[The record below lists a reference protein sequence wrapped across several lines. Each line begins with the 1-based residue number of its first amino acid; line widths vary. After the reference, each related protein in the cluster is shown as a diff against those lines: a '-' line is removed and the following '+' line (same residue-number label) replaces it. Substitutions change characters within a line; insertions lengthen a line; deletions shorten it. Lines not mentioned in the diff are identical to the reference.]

1 MSSIQSELLAPA
13 EVADLVD
20 DKTGATTQWLL
31 ESLQVVNWG
40 GFEGFE
46 KVDMDPDSTLL
57 SGGSGTG
64 KSTLLDAYTALMMPS
79 YVDFNGASNSSGT
92 GRARNAQG
100 GRRTLLSY
108 LRGKQ
113 GTNDDSGGASSEQ
126 LLRGTGRATWGAVAG
141 VFVSS
146 EGAQYSVMRLYFV
159 PVSATADSD
168 ITIRM
173 GLGPGAID
181 LRDLFDAMST
191 HTAAK
196 QLSPVI
202 PSTFTGMKPYA
213 KPGEFFHAM
222 YTKLAIGANG
232 DGKMALDLLSR
243 IQAGTPVNS
252 VNLLYRDMVLDKP
265 ATFGHADLALSAFD
279 EAADSLA
286 QMVVAETKHDTLR
299 DIREVHAKLVEAR
312 VRADALDLYGLNKPG
327 TTKLTVWSLRKEA
340 ALLDAAADDARAQHH
355 DADGVARQHGKHVDG
370 LWEELE
376 GARTDCRAKG
386 GDELATLDVKL
397 GARRG
402 DLIEVKRNFEDFG
415 EHVAV
420 VGASVA
426 SRGDFDALLAD
437 ARRFGAE
444 RETWNEKYEARRDAL
459 RDKLTPLQ
467 KKREGLEKDLEQLNK
482 SGTRI
487 KWELGQQRDRVAQ
500 RLGMKPT
507 DLPFLAELIDVRPD
521 EEGWRTAIETVLRGD
536 ASRIVIPVE
545 RRREFARTLDDLN
558 VSRQVR
564 LLDGTAGTSPKYP
577 LTGAVTSD
585 QAGRILGKLQFADH
599 PYAGWVQEHLS
610 GAGLNAVCV
619 ESTDELDGGGLRV
632 SQSGQTR
639 SGIRSS
645 IGRDNRDDIIGFS
658 SAGAIAQVE
667 VELYEAERELG
678 VLLAD
683 IAAVEEENRTHNAR
697 RDAYTAILQVRW
709 DSVDVAGIEDAI
721 AALEARQAEF
731 LSSNNQLQTLLDQI
745 EELKGRH
752 EAALRAQAEA
762 ANKAENLH
770 KAWLDLTDRKDRVV
784 DHLRPLEDN
793 DVFELTLEQSE
804 DLDAVYAS
812 TFVADGVEDPIAAA
826 NKFNERTTLMK
837 RQLLAQATAAQA
849 AAAEAERSLGRTFS
863 LYAHTWEDSNH
874 GETATSYPD
883 YLRILEDL
891 EKHSLHEQRKEWQ
904 RDISRWASNHLLLLL
919 QQMSGEVEAIKAR
932 VVPINTAL
940 ERMAFGA
947 RRGRLKLKVD
957 DVSNESV
964 RLFRKRLRGMVKL
977 ATKQMTYEEARKAFD
992 EISVFMD
999 SLRGPKD
1006 PKYVGERSN
1015 RDLFLDVR
1023 RHVEV
1028 YAVEYPVGA
1037 DIWPAR
1043 EHRQLGSASGGESQ
1057 ELIAFVLGAALR
1069 FRLGDELRDRPRF
1082 RPVFLDEGF
1091 VKADSEF
1098 AGRAV
1103 SAWRELGF
1111 QIVVGAPEDKFT
1123 GLERHMRKFIVVA
1136 KDQRTGYS
1144 FIDSVE
1150 DHRGAEEAE
1159 AAVL

>member
-1 MSSIQSELLAPA
+1 MSATQREFSWPD
-13 EVADLVD
+13 VVVDVVD
-20 DKTGATTQWLL
+20 DKPTTTNQWRL

-46 KVDMDPDSTLL
+46 QVDMDPDSTLL

-113 GTNDDSGGASSEQ
+113 GTNDESGGASSEQ
-126 LLRGTGRATWGAVAG
+126 LLRGKGRATWGAVGG
-141 VFVSS
+141 VFVNS
-146 EGAQYSVMRLYFV
+146 EGAYFSVMRLYFV
-159 PVSATADSD
+159 PASATADSD
-168 ITIRM
+168 ITTRM

-181 LRDLFDAMST
+181 LRDLFDAMSQ

-202 PSTFTGMKPYA
+202 SSTYTGMKAYT

-265 ATFGHADLALSAFD
+265 ATFEHADLALSAFD
-279 EAADSLA
+279 EAADSLE
-286 QMVVAETKHDTLR
+286 QMVVAEKKHDTLR
-299 DIREVHAKLVEAR
+299 DIRDLHAKLVEAQE
-312 VRADALDLYGLNKPG
+312 RADALDHYGLTKPG
-327 TTKLTVWSLRKEA
+327 VTKLTVWSLRKEA
-340 ALLDAAADDARAQHH
+340 DLLDAATDAARTQHQEADADAR
-355 DADGVARQHGKHVDG
+355 REGKVVEG

-376 GARTDCRAKG
+376 GARADYRDKG
-386 GDELATLDVKL
+386 GDELASIDTKLDAL
-397 GARRG
+397 AG
-402 DLIEVKRNFEDFG
+402 DLTTANQNFDDLNL
-415 EHVAV
+415 HVSL
-420 VGASVA
+420 VGTSVG
-426 SRGDFDALLAD
+426 SRGDFENLQAD
-437 ARRFGAE
+437 ARRFAAE
-444 RETWNEKYEARRDAL
+444 RETWNEKYHERRDAL
-459 RDKLTPLQ
+459 RDQLQPLT
-467 KKREGLEKDLEQLNK
+467 KKRENLTKDLEQLNR

-487 KWELGQQRDRVAQ
+487 KWDLGQQRDRVAQ
-500 RLGMKPT
+500 RLGMKPA
-507 DLPFLAELIDVRPD
+507 DLPFLAELIDIRPS
-521 EEGWRTAIETVLRGD
+521 EEGWRAAIETVLRGD
-536 ASRIVIPVE
+536 ASRIVIPAE
-545 RRREFARTLDDLN
+545 QHRQIARTLDDLN
-558 VSRQVR
+558 ASRQVR
-564 LLDGTAGTSPKYP
+564 LLDGTAGTRRRYP
-577 LTGAVTSD
+577 LSGAVTSD
-585 QAGRILGKLQFADH
+585 QAGRILGKLEFADH

-610 GAGLNAVCV
+610 GAGLNAMCV
-619 ESTDELDGGGLRV
+619 ETTDELDGGGLRV
-632 SQSGQTR
+632 SRSGQTR

-658 SAGAIAQVE
+658 SADEIARVELDLYQVE
-667 VELYEAERELG
+667 KEHGA
-678 VLLAD
+678 VLTG
-683 IAAVEEENRTHNAR
+683 IAALDEENKTHNVR
-697 RDAYTAILQVRW
+697 RDAYTAILQFRW
-709 DSVDVAGIEDAI
+709 DDVDVAGVEGRI
-721 AALEARQAEF
+721 AVLKARQAEF
-731 LSSNNQLQTLLDQI
+731 LNSNDQVKTLLAQI
-745 EELKGRH
+745 DELKRYH
-752 EAALRAQAEA
+752 EKALEFHAEA
-762 ANKAENLH
+762 KNKA
-770 KAWLDLTDRKDRVV
+770 KALNDAWIDLAERKDGVV
-784 DHLRPLEDN
+784 DALDPHEDN
-793 DVFELTLEQSE
+793 DLFDLTPEQRADLES
-804 DLDAVYAS
+804 VYAS
-812 TFVADGVEDPIAAA
+812 TFVEGDEDPIAAA
-826 NKFNERTTLMK
+826 NKFPERTTLMR
-837 RQLLAQATAAQA
+837 RQLLQQATAAQNA
-849 AAAEAERSLGRTFS
+849 ATDAERSLARTFG
-863 LYAHTWEDSNH
+863 LYLTNWPDSNL
-874 GETATSYPD
+874 GEALSSYPD
-883 YLRILEDL
+883 YLRILEGL

-919 QQMSGEVEAIKAR
+919 QQMAGEVEAIKAR
-932 VVPINTAL
+932 IVPINTAL

-947 RRGRLKLKVD
+947 RRGRLRLKVD

-964 RLFRKRLRGMVKL
+964 RQFRAKLRVMVRL
-977 ATKQMTYEEARKAFD
+977 ATKQMTYEEARKVFD
-992 EISVFMD
+992 DIAIFMD

-1006 PKYVGERSN
+1006 AKYVSERSN

-1037 DIWPAR
+1037 DSWPAR

-1082 RPVFLDEGF
+1082 MPVFLDEGF

-1136 KDQRTGYS
+1136 KDQRSGYS

-1150 DHRGAEEAE
+1150 DHRGEEVE
-1159 AAVL
+1159 AVSL

>member
-1 MSSIQSELLAPA
+1 MSTTQTDLFEPQV
-13 EVADLVD
+13 VAGLVE
-20 DKTGATTQWLL
+20 DKTGATTQWRL

-46 KVDMDPDSTLL
+46 QVDMDPDSTLL

-113 GTNDDSGGASSEQ
+113 GNDGDTGGASGEQ
-126 LLRGTGRATWGAVAG
+126 LLRGKERATWGAVAG

-146 EGAQYSVMRLYFV
+146 EGAHFSVMRLYFV
-159 PVSATADSD
+159 PVSATGDSD
-168 ITIRM
+168 IIARM
-173 GLGPGAID
+173 GLGTGAID
-181 LRDLFDAMST
+181 LRDLFETMST

-202 PSTFTGMKPYA
+202 SNTFTGMKPYA

-232 DGKMALDLLSR
+232 DGKMALDLLAR

-252 VNLLYRDMVLDKP
+252 VNALYRDMVLDKP
-265 ATFGHADLALSAFD
+265 ATFKYADLALNAFD
-279 EAADSLA
+279 ETADSLN
-286 QMVVAETKHDTLR
+286 QMVVAEKKHDTLR
-299 DIREVHAKLVEAR
+299 DIPEVHTKLVEAR
-312 VRADALDLYGLNKPG
+312 ERADALDRYGLNKPG
-327 TTKLTVWSLRKEA
+327 VTKLTVWSLRKEA
-340 ALLDAAADDARAQHH
+340 GLLDAATDAARAQHQEA
-355 DADGVARQHGKHVDG
+355 DASARREGTTVEG
-370 LWEELE
+370 LWDELE
-376 GARTDCRAKG
+376 GAREDYRAKG
-386 GDELATLDVKL
+386 GEELASIDNKLDALAGELSAAKQNFD
-397 GARRG
+397 
-402 DLIEVKRNFEDFG
+402 DLN
-415 EHVAV
+415 EHVTL
-420 VGASVA
+420 VGSNVG
-426 SRGDFDALLAD
+426 SRGDFDNLQAD
-437 ARRFGAE
+437 ARRFAAE
-444 RETWNEKYEARRDAL
+444 RDTWHETYTERRDAL
-459 RDKLTPLQ
+459 RYKLQPLTE
-467 KKREGLEKDLEQLNK
+467 KRELLRKDLEQLNK

-487 KWELGQQRDRVAQ
+487 KYDLGQQRDRVAQ
-500 RLGMKPT
+500 RLGMKST
-507 DLPFLAELIDVRPD
+507 DLPFLAELIDIRPG

-536 ASRIVIPVE
+536 ASRIVIPAE
-545 RRREFARTLDDLN
+545 RRREIARTLDDLN

-564 LLDGTAGTSPKYP
+564 LLDGTAGTRTRYP
-577 LTGAVTSD
+577 LSGAVTSD

-610 GAGLNAVCV
+610 GAGLNALCV
-619 ESTDELDGGGLRV
+619 ESTDELDGGGQRV
-632 SQSGQTR
+632 SRSGQTR
-639 SGIRSS
+639 NGIRSS

-658 SAGAIAQVE
+658 SAEEIARVE
-667 VELYEAERELG
+667 VDLYEAEKEHGEL
-678 VLLAD
+678 LSA
-683 IAAVEEENRTHNAR
+683 IEAVERENKTHNTR
-697 RDAYTAILQVRW
+697 RDAYTAIEQFRW
-709 DSVDVAGIEDAI
+709 EHVDVAGVESRI
-721 AALEARQAEF
+721 AALKARQAEF
-731 LSSNNQLQTLLDQI
+731 LSSNDQVKTLLAQI
-745 EELKGRH
+745 ADLKARH
-752 EAALRAQAEA
+752 EKALEVHAEA
-762 ANKAENLH
+762 KNRAKALNV
-770 KAWLDLTDRKDRVV
+770 AWNALTDRKDGVV
-784 DHLRPLEDN
+784 DDLVPLEDN
-793 DVFELTLEQSE
+793 DLFDLTPGQEADLES
-804 DLDAVYAS
+804 VYAG
-812 TFVADGVEDPIAAA
+812 TFVDADEDPIAAA
-826 NKFNERTTLMK
+826 NKFGERTTLMR
-837 RQLLAQATAAQA
+837 RQLLQQATVAQA
-849 AAAEAERSLGRTFS
+849 AATDAERSLGRTFG
-863 LYAHTWEDSNH
+863 LYLTNWPDSNL
-874 GETATSYPD
+874 GDTVVSYPD
-883 YLRILEDL
+883 YLRILEGL
-891 EKHSLHEQRKEWQ
+891 QKHSLHEQRKEWQ
-904 RDISRWASNHLLLLL
+904 RAISRWASNHLLLLL
-919 QQMSGEVEAIKAR
+919 QQMAGEVDAIKAR

-964 RLFRKRLRGMVKL
+964 RQFRAKLRLMVRL
-977 ATKQMTYEEARKAFD
+977 ATKEMTYEEARKAFD
-992 EISVFMD
+992 DIAVFMD
-999 SLRGPKD
+999 SLRAPKD
-1006 PKYVGERSN
+1006 PKYNSERSSN

-1037 DIWPAR
+1037 DTWPAR

-1082 RPVFLDEGF
+1082 MPVFLDEGF

-1150 DHRGAEEAE
+1150 DHRAEEAE
-1159 AAVL
+1159 AAAL